1 MTYRLETALRQGGAL
16 HVFHSAYLVCQ
27 LLALLALQRR
37 QSLLCQAAECL
48 SIFAQIDFGA
58 WNTPKRYMYDS
69 RFQTAVFMSLG
80 NLPTRMMGASG
91 QWCFISGYHFEVTF
105 SKDEGL
111 ATL

>member
-58 WNTPKRYMYDS
+58 
-69 RFQTAVFMSLG
+69 
-80 NLPTRMMGASG
+80 
-91 QWCFISGYHFEVTF
+91 
-105 SKDEGL
+105 
-111 ATL
+111 